1 MFMSRH
7 GRAAAHHPSARHS
20 TLLRRYDFHL
30 GEAFL
35 AALQG
40 SHDKAA
46 GHSSR
51 ALLISRELVAGAAD
65 PARHQP
71 ELAAALCAHA
81 RYGVSGGQAGAAH
94 AIALLTESAG
104 HYAALAAADPAVYEV
119 PRIDVLTGIALAFEE
134 AGDSAAA
141 VSLLREVTALYLKA
155 PAADPE
161 ERDLALARARFQLG
175 RCLIAA
181 GAEAD
186 GLAETETGL
195 ELAAS
200 VLSRL
205 QLPAAGPGG
214 QADQRGWAVSG
225 KGADPGQRSDPGWLA
240 RAPRFL
246 QLAAPDW
253 VAAAARAMTL
263 HRAAGRW
270 TRAAAAAG
278 TAVAVS
284 GGLAG
289 LGGDTLR
296 ETHAAITARADEVLA
311 QAALTSQPQT
321 TARPAAPAA
330 PSGPAGP
337 AAPDHGP
344 RKKQGKAK
352 HPERSAAD

>member
-1 MFMSRH
+1 
-7 GRAAAHHPSARHS
+7 
-20 TLLRRYDFHL
+20 
-30 GEAFL
+30 
-35 AALQG
+35 
-40 SHDKAA
+40 
-46 GHSSR
+46 
-51 ALLISRELVAGAAD
+51 
-65 PARHQP
+65 
-71 ELAAALCAHA
+71 
-81 RYGVSGGQAGAAH
+81 
-94 AIALLTESAG
+94 
-104 HYAALAAADPAVYEV
+104 V
-119 PRIDVLTGIALAFEE
+119 PRIDVLTRIALAFEE

-141 VSLLREVTALYLKA
+141 VSLLREVAGLYLKA

-225 KGADPGQRSDPGWLA
+225 QGADPGWLA

-253 VAAAARAMTL
+253 VAAAARAMSL

-270 TRAAAAAG
+270 SRAAAAAR

-311 QAALTSQPQT
+311 QAALTSQPQA
-321 TARPAAPAA
+321 TARPAATAA
-330 PSGPAGP
+330 PSGP